1 MGKALTQEDVLR
13 IAQEKKIEFIRLQFT
28 DILGTIKNV
37 SLPVI
42 QLEKALSQGISFDGS
57 SIEGFTRIE
66 ESDMILKPDPR
77 TFVTF
82 PWESADEARLICD
95 VYTPNGQPFPGDPR
109 YVLTK
114 AIEEA
119 EELGFT
125 PKIGAEC
132 EFFLFHL
139 TEDGAPT
146 TLTHDKGGYFDMGP
160 VDRGERARRSI
171 TLALEQMGFEVEP
184 SHHENAPGQHEID
197 FKYSTAL
204 TAADRVSTF
213 KFVTKTVA
221 RQHGLHATFM
231 PKPIYGIAGSGMH
244 VNISLFRDSEN
255 AFYNHK
261 EPYELDP
268 VAIHFIAGLLAHAKS
283 ITAITNP
290 LINSYKRLVAGFEA
304 PVYVSWSASNRSAL
318 VRVPAGRKKST
329 RLELRSPDPSTNP
342 YLAFAVM
349 IKAGLD
355 GIKRKLTPPD
365 AVTCNIYE
373 LSQAERNASG
383 IENLPR
389 DLNQA
394 LEALTADPLMLE
406 TLGEHVFT
414 NFVKA
419 KRLEWEMYQSKVHPW
434 EVETYLPV
442 F

>member
-1 MGKALTQEDVLR
+1 MGKALTEEDVLR
-13 IAQEKKIEFIRLQFT
+13 IAKDRKVEFIRLQFT
-28 DILGTIKNV
+28 DILGIIKNV
-37 SLPVI
+37 AIPAI
-42 QLEKALSQGISFDGS
+42 QLEKALHQGISFDGS

-66 ESDMILKPDPR
+66 ESDMLLRPDPR
-77 TFVTF
+77 TFVLF
-82 PWESADEARLICD
+82 PWEPADEARLICD
-95 VYTPNGQPFPGDPR
+95 VYTTDGKPFPGDPR
-109 YVLTK
+109 HVLIR

-119 EELGFT
+119 EAMGYT

-160 VDRGERARRSI
+160 VDRGEMARRNI
-171 TLALEQMGFEVEP
+171 TLALEQMGFQVET

-213 KFVTKTVA
+213 EFVTKTVA

-231 PKPIYGIAGSGMH
+231 PKPIYGMAGSGMH
-244 VNISLFRDSEN
+244 VNISMFRGDDN
-255 AFYNHK
+255 AFYNLHQ
-261 EPYELDP
+261 PYELDP
-268 VAIHFIAGLLAHAKS
+268 IAINFIGGLLDHAKS
-283 ITAITNP
+283 LTAITNP
-290 LINSYKRLVAGFEA
+290 LINSYKRLVPGFEA

-373 LSQAERNASG
+373 LSAKERQAAG

-389 DLNQA
+389 DLDQA
-394 LEALTADPLMLE
+394 LEALVQDPLMQE
-406 TLGEHVFT
+406 TLGEHVFSS
-414 NFVKA
+414 FVKA
-419 KRLEWEMYQSKVHPW
+419 KRMEWELYQNQVHPW
-434 EVETYLPV
+434 EVSTYLPL